1 MHISSNPNNKP
12 GSQTKQVIKMAEKV
26 LDKKGQKTPAKGN
39 GSAPKGNDKGTAR
52 PEASKKGNDTKK
64 K

>member
-1 MHISSNPNNKP
+1 
-12 GSQTKQVIKMAEKV
+12 MAEKV

-39 GSAPKGNDKGTAR
+39 GGGITKGNDKGAGR
-52 PEASKKGNDTKK
+52 PEATKKGNDGKK

>member
-1 MHISSNPNNKP
+1 
-12 GSQTKQVIKMAEKV
+12 MAEKV

-39 GSAPKGNDKGTAR
+39 GGAPKGNDKGTAR
-52 PEASKKGNDTKK
+52 PEASKKDQKK